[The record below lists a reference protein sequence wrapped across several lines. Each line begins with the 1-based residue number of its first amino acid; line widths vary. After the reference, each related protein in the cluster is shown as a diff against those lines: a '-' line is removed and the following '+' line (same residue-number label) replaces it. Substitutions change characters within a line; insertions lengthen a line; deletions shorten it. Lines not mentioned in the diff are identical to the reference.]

1 MIDLG
6 DTKSPQ
12 EDETVEAQE
21 AIFADFMMDHSDWM
35 NWYKNMDIVI
45 DIHMIHK
52 IDIYII

>member
-21 AIFADFMMDHSDWM
+21 AIFADFMMDHSD
-35 NWYKNMDIVI
+35 
-45 DIHMIHK
+45 
-52 IDIYII
+52 